1 MRYER
6 QRGFSLTELLVAV
19 AVGAMVMMGIYSVF
33 MNSMTVFQG
42 QQEISQIQF
51 NSKAV
56 VGFMREKVANAGS
69 GVPAD
74 VPIPA
79 IDFQNTAS
87 NISPRYLL
95 GTDAFQY
102 RIFGNVGQPMRVADY
117 NNPSANARLEQP
129 NYVDPNPVNGDNTS
143 VGNLLLVYHE
153 DIDNYALV
161 EISSVTEVSS
171 GGGGAGNETKVNF
184 SPGLSIYNTPDGLG
198 EDYTGGFAI
207 MVDQN
212 SMETFTLFVDAN
224 RVLRMVQG
232 FYDISDP
239 SNALNEAALP
249 LMDNVEDFQVELGF
263 DTDADNIVNSWVFDD
278 TGFDLDDLL
287 AVKVYL
293 LVRSPRENRFTSD
306 VQRPDIDQTD
316 GIAYPDAPDNVRRR
330 LYSFSVQLRNRML

>member
-1 MRYER
+1 MNYHK
-6 QRGFSLTELLVAV
+6 QRGFSLTELLVAI

-56 VGFMREKVANAGS
+56 VGFLREKIANAGS
-69 GVPAD
+69 GVPAE
-74 VPIPA
+74 VPIPP

-87 NISPRYLL
+87 NISPRFLL

-129 NYVDPNPVNGDNTS
+129 NYVDSNPVNGDNTS

-153 DIDNYALV
+153 AIDNYALV
-161 EISSVTEVSS
+161 EITSVTEVSS
-171 GGGGAGNETKVNF
+171 GGSGTGNETKVNF

-198 EDYTGGFAI
+198 EDYTGGSAI
-207 MVDQN
+207 MIDQN

-224 RVLRMVQG
+224 RVLRMAQG
-232 FYDISDP
+232 FYDIHNP
-239 SNALNEAALP
+239 ANGLNEPALP

-263 DTDADNIVNSWVFDD
+263 DTDGDNIVDNWVFDD
-278 TGFDLDDLL
+278 TGFNLRNVL
-287 AVKVYL
+287 AVKCYL
-293 LVRSPRENRFTSD
+293 LVRSPREDRFTTD
-306 VQRPDIDQTD
+306 VQRPDIDRTD
-316 GIAYPDAPDNVRRR
+316 GITYADAPDNVRRR
-330 LYSFSVQLRNRML
+330 LYSFTVQLRNRML